1 MEISRELL
9 FFFSALGAFNGIVLS
24 LYFLFFAKPSHI
36 SNKFLG
42 AFLLMISIR
51 TGKSVFFF
59 FNPDLSFHYLQFG
72 LTACFFIG
80 PFLYFYIKSILKPE
94 SNIKIEWKYHFVV
107 LALIAIIIGFLYPF
121 KTNVDFWRPYFIKT
135 IYYSWFGYIL
145 LTGYQLIST
154 FKKLFINKT
163 KITSVEIWMLSIF
176 FGNIAVW
183 YSYTFREFT
192 SYITGALTFTFL
204 LYLAVL
210 FLIFNNKK
218 RSVLFNKS
226 KKYSDKKIN
235 EQKASNLIEKLNT
248 LMIDGK
254 LYQNSNLKSSE
265 IAKKLGLTKVILDGQ
280 QRLTSLYHCLT
291 EFKGEDN
298 IWDIYAD
305 LKTGKFLHLDK
316 NETAKFHYFSLKKVL
331 STMDF
336 LKECK
341 KYMEDKNDEYLVEKA
356 EILADTLRKYKISII
371 KMVGGEIEEAIEI
384 FTRLN
389 RTGLEILPFDV
400 INALNYVDE
409 GDSPLI
415 ELRTRM
421 FNLISDSGFFDAGKE
436 DVFINQIYLKIIR
449 ISCGFQLY
457 GNKDTLKLSSYCKS
471 NEFKNQNLHVFS
483 KLGFYDHGDNGIIL
497 WSGLNWFSWCYD
509 NFYSIFLFNKF
520 RSRKNSFH
528 NYSMYFPISIRFK
541 KRKNRITRLP
551 NWAKM
556 V

>member
-265 IAKKLGLTKVILDGQ
+265 IAKKLGLTTHQFSQL
-280 QRLTSLYHCLT
+280 LN
-291 EFKGEDN
+291 DN
-298 IWDIYAD
+298 
-305 LKTGKFLHLDK
+305 
-316 NETAKFHYFSLKKVL
+316 LKKNFATFV
-331 STMDF
+331 
-336 LKECK
+336 
-341 KYMEDKNDEYLVEKA
+341 NEYRIDCAKQK
-356 EILADTLRKYKISII
+356 IISISNI
-371 KMVGGEIEEAIEI
+371 TLEEIGYE
-384 FTRLN
+384 
-389 RTGLEILPFDV
+389 
-400 INALNYVDE
+400 
-409 GDSPLI
+409 
-415 ELRTRM
+415 
-421 FNLISDSGFFDAGKE
+421 
-436 DVFINQIYLKIIR
+436 
-449 ISCGFQLY
+449 CGF
-457 GNKDTLKLSSYCKS
+457 NSKS
-471 NEFKNQNLHVFS
+471 T
-483 KLGFYDHGDNGIIL
+483 FYTT
-497 WSGLNWFSWCYD
+497 
-509 NFYSIFLFNKF
+509 
-520 RSRKNSFH
+520 
-528 NYSMYFPISIRFK
+528 FK
-541 KRKNRITRLP
+541 KLVGKTPAQFKSANL
-551 NWAKM
+551 
-556 V
+556 